1 MCTRLTYLGP
11 DNIVL
16 TGRSLDWTVPMDTSI
31 WVQPAGIERNGA
43 AGPDSLQWTSK
54 YGSLTAVGYGAA
66 TIDGFNERGLLVNV
80 LYLAEADY
88 GTAADYPGKPTVSVA
103 GWGQFV
109 LDNYATVAEAVAG
122 LRQEPIRVVTLM
134 LPDNNPAVAH
144 LSLSD
149 PSGDSAII
157 EYVNG
162 KQQIY
167 HSRDYQVM
175 TNSPAFSEQL
185 ALSTYWQQIGDAMLP
200 GTGRAADRF
209 VRSSYYLHT
218 IPTTADEPLALAST
232 FAVIRNASVPLG
244 VESDVRPNDAS
255 TRWRV
260 VTDLKNR
267 LYYFD
272 SAMSP
277 SLFWIA
283 ANQLDFS
290 QGAPV
295 LKLTLDEN
303 CALVDEG
310 AYVAGNAN
318 GFFKPAELFHFL
330 PA

>member
-31 WVQPAGIERNGA
+31 WVQPAGIERNGS
-43 AGPDSLQWTSK
+43 AGPDSLQWTST

-66 TIDGFNERGLLVNV
+66 TIDGFNEHGLLVNV
-80 LYLAEADY
+80 LYLAEADF
-88 GTAADYPGKPTVSVA
+88 GTAAAYPDKPTISVA
-103 GWGQFV
+103 GWGQYV
-109 LDNYATVAEAVAG
+109 LDHYATVAEAIEG
-122 LRQEPIRVVTLM
+122 LRQEPFRVVTLM

-157 EYVNG
+157 EWVNG
-162 KQQIY
+162 KQQI
-167 HSRDYQVM
+167 HHGREYQVM
-175 TNSPAFSEQL
+175 TNSPVFSEQL
-185 ALSTYWQQIGDAMLP
+185 ALSTYWQDIGDAMLP

-209 VRSSYYLHT
+209 VRCSYYLHA
-218 IPTTADEPLALAST
+218 IPPQADEPLALAST

-244 VESDVRPNDAS
+244 VESDERPNDAS

-260 VTDLKNR
+260 VSDLKNR

-277 SLFWIA
+277 SLFWVD
-283 ANQLDFS
+283 ANQFDFA

-303 CALVDEG
+303 CALIADG
-310 AYVAGNAN
+310 GYVAGEANA
-318 GFFKPAELFHFL
+318 FFKPADLFQFL